1 MVALQHV
8 YLTAHG
14 TYTTSEWAEETA
26 QIGFR
31 LPFATI
37 LTLPD
42 KGTEYTPLSNG
53 DIVQDSGQT
62 AGTHGTLTRTW
73 TARVG
78 PVGSPENM
86 NAAEQIDMCEDL
98 WTFLNA
104 IKALNHN
111 MWKWTHFKIAG
122 VAADGSYVRPA
133 AVYTLSSAL
142 TGTSSSALIPQAAIA
157 MSLRAPVI
165 GRKGRGRIYLPG
177 VSATTLSNQVIN
189 ASTISTLNSAFNT
202 LIGNL
207 QNMTGWSI
215 YTPLVSVMSAG
226 SATAHRPSEIRI
238 GNHMDIQRRRVG
250 QSPETYTTVAL

>member
-14 TYTTSEWAEETA
+14 TYTTSEWADETA

-31 LPFATI
+31 LPFGTI
-37 LTLPD
+37 LSMPE
-42 KGTEYTPLSNG
+42 KGSEFTPLSNG
-53 DIVQDSGQT
+53 DVVQDSGQT

-78 PVGSPENM
+78 PIGSPENM
-86 NAAEQIDMCEDL
+86 NATEQIDMCEDF

-104 IKALNHN
+104 IKAYNHN

-122 VAADGSYVRPA
+122 VAQDGSYVRPA
-133 AVYTLSSAL
+133 AVYTLSSPI
-142 TGTSSSALIPQAAIA
+142 TGTSSTSLIPQAAIA

-177 VSATTLSNQVIN
+177 VAATCLTNQVLN
-189 ASTISTLNSAFNT
+189 SGTISALNTALGTLVT
-202 LIGNL
+202 NL
-207 QNMTGWSI
+207 QNMVGWSLYSPI
-215 YTPLVSVMSAG
+215 VSVMSAG

-238 GNHMDIQRRRVG
+238 GNHMDIQRRRVA
-250 QSPETYTTVAL
+250 QSPETYTSVAL

>member
-14 TYTTSEWAEETA
+14 TYTTAEWSDETA

-31 LPFATI
+31 LPFAVG
-37 LTLPD
+37 LDMPA
-42 KGTEYTPLSNG
+42 KGSEFTPLQNG
-53 DIVQDSGQT
+53 DVVQDSGQT

-78 PVGSPENM
+78 PIGSAENM
-86 NAAEQIDMCEDL
+86 NATEQIDMCEDL

-104 IKALNHN
+104 IKTYQHN
-111 MWKWTHFKIAG
+111 MWKWTHMKIAG

-133 AVYTLSSAL
+133 AVYTLATPI
-142 TGTSSSALIPQAAIA
+142 TGSSSSSLIPQAAIA
-157 MSLRAPVI
+157 MSMRAPVI

-177 VSATTLSNQVIN
+177 VAATTLTNQVLN
-189 ASTISTLNSAFNT
+189 SGTISALNTAFGT

-207 QNMTGWSI
+207 QNMVGWNL
-215 YTPLVSVMSAG
+215 YNPVVSVMSAG

-238 GNHMDIQRRRVG
+238 GNHMDIQRRRVA
-250 QSPETYTTVAL
+250 QSPETYTSVAL